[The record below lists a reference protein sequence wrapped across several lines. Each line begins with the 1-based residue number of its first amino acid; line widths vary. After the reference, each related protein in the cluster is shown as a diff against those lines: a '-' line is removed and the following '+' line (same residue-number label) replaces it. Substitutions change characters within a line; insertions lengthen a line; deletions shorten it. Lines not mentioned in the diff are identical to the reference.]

1 MDFTCIFFGILF
13 TLAGLW
19 FAFGKGYLHL
29 SLWKNMP
36 QKEKDKLRII
46 PLCRN
51 IGLFIKYAKSKKYTI
66 NILLWDC
73 HLTGGTEQRITGTIP
88 TDCRYC
94 YLRFVVRIVR
104 NNHRCYPG
112 IEKPWGPYQ
121 NPHRWQ

>member
-51 IGLFIKYAKSKKYTI
+51 IGGIITLNRII
-66 NILLWDC
+66 ILYPEKCQPRSL
-73 HLTGGTEQRITGTIP
+73 H
-88 TDCRYC
+88 
-94 YLRFVVRIVR
+94 RIV
-104 NNHRCYPG
+104 NMG
-112 IEKPWGPYQ
+112 
-121 NPHRWQ
+121 

>member
-51 IGLFIKYAKSKKYTI
+51 IGGIITLNGVIFLVKGFVSAMIVWM
-66 NILLWDC
+66 ILAGLDVW
-73 HLTGGTEQRITGTIP
+73 
-88 TDCRYC
+88 Y
-94 YLRFVVRIVR
+94 
-104 NNHRCYPG
+104 
-112 IEKPWGPYQ
+112 IEKSNRYRRP
-121 NPHRWQ
+121 